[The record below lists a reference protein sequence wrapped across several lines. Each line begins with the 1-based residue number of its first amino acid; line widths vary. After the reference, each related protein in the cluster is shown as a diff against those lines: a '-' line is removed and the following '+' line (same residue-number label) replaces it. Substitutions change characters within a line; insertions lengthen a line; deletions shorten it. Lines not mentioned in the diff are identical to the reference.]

1 MFLYVT
7 KIRVFFVVVVFGFV
21 LLVCLYLFSYF
32 CASAVQFM
40 LSASDINLRKQ
51 LRFELIKKLYKSR
64 RINLDDS
71 ARFVEK
77 SRKTPS
83 VTTNQH

>member
-7 KIRVFFVVVVFGFV
+7 KIRVFFVVVVVFGFV
-21 LLVCLYLFSYF
+21 LLVCLYLFSCF
-32 CASAVQFM
+32 CASAVQFV

-71 ARFVEK
+71 ALLLD
-77 SRKTPS
+77 
-83 VTTNQH
+83 